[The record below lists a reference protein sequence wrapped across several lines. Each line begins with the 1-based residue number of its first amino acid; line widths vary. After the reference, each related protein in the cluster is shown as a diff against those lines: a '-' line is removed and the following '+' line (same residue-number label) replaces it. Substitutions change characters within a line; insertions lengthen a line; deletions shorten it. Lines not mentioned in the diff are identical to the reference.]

1 MSESDNS
8 PVQRTGVILWR
19 SCGKGRFAPF
29 CGVDS
34 VSVRCELVEIAV
46 GGFRTEGAGE
56 AGGGGGSIMRAAMAN
71 LPFARMMSWE
81 VHSCR
86 MLVAIEQAQ
95 KTNMMSPAL
104 MVPLR
109 TSDAPN
115 QKPWMNIA
123 M

>member
-56 AGGGGGSIMRAAMAN
+56 AGGGGGLNHESGHGKFALREDDELGGAQLQVACRDRAGPEDEHDVTRADG
-71 LPFARMMSWE
+71 
-81 VHSCR
+81 
-86 MLVAIEQAQ
+86 
-95 KTNMMSPAL
+95 
-104 MVPLR
+104 PL
-109 TSDAPN
+109 AH
-115 QKPWMNIA
+115 K
-123 M
+123 